1 MKRLL
6 IIDHHAL
13 LHRSRNAML
22 RTGREFTTSD
32 GTPVTGVF
40 TYINALLSTI
50 KDVEPSHVVVC
61 YDAGGNTRKSEDS
74 DYKANRTKVSDSF
87 HIENRIL
94 LDEALYS
101 MGIEAVGHRGYEADD
116 CIFTIAHQA
125 SFGGRRFDEVVIL
138 TCDQDILACA
148 SDTVKVLLFNSAKQ
162 KEMMDREAVKAKWDC
177 WPDQI
182 RFVKALSGDASDNI
196 AGIPRI
202 GKKTAVKILEECN
215 YIEENVLAHPKVKE
229 FTDLVTKNLDLVNL
243 RHVWGLGAI
252 PFDDY
257 EVGKGI
263 GECYEEFL
271 AKYEF
276 SQLQKRAN
284 TTKKLLRMTSQ

>member
-6 IIDHHAL
+6 IVDHHAL

-22 RTGREFTTSD
+22 RTGREFTTSF

-50 KDVEPSHVVVC
+50 KDVDPSHVVVC
-61 YDAGGNTRKSEDS
+61 YDAGGNARKQEDPN
-74 DYKANRTKVSDSF
+74 YKATRSATSDSF
-87 HIENRIL
+87 RIENGIL

-101 MGIEAVGHRGYEADD
+101 MGIEAVGLRGYEADD

-125 SFGGRRFDEVVIL
+125 RFGLNRFDEIIIL
-138 TCDQDILACA
+138 TCDQDLLAC
-148 SDTVKVLLFNSAKQ
+148 STDVIKVLLFNSAKK
-162 KEMMDREAVKAKWDC
+162 KEMMDRDAVREKWSC
-177 WPDQI
+177 WPEEI
-182 RFVKALSGDASDNI
+182 RFVKALSGDPSDNI
-196 AGIPRI
+196 SGVPRV
-202 GKKTAVKILEECN
+202 GRKTAIKILEECD
-215 YIEENVLAHPKVKE
+215 YIEERVLEHPKVKE
-229 FTDLVTKNLDLVNL
+229 FSALVARNLELVNL
-243 RHVWGLGAI
+243 RHVWELGAI

-257 EVGKGI
+257 EVGRGI

-276 SQLQKRAN
+276 SQLQKRAKK
-284 TTKKLLRMTSQ
+284 TKELLRMTSG